1 MVLVCWTHECKTEAS
16 TFFTT
21 MYDMCSFQRGNFA
34 QWYRCLACGRRREGG
49 GAPLLTCNAGSRSS
63 VHFPRSRRY
72 TFSFH
77 QRAAQTII
85 PKGSIQAAIKC
96 FWVRP
101 QPAKQESSCVRPSLP
116 SPLVCVLKVYRG
128 HCAVYI
134 MHGSKSMM
142 SSFWRV
148 ELTQLGVFL
157 LETGGQ
163 EYEMWMAAVR
173 LQSNLRVQLLHLQPR
188 WSQETSA
195 YENHEYSLL
204 SLRMKCYFI
213 KVGVAQRGRVSA
225 HTSGTLCAQ
234 NPLCLLTK
242 LWCVFSPT
250 FSCIGQGRH
259 PSRPARHF
267 AWREIRS
274 RRLSVGVNDP
284 NLTLDVFLRSR
295 VEASPETCWCLLFH
309 CCTCRVL
316 EVTKNGGWMFVV
328 LKRIFHR

>member
-1 MVLVCWTHECKTEAS
+1 MDEYEQIHLEIHGLPYINLICKCSDAIDQLLRRKPVFFFISNEDDLVLVCWTHECKTEAS

-34 QWYRCLACGRRREGG
+34 QWYRCLACGRRCEGG

-63 VHFPRSRRY
+63 VHFPRSPRY

-96 FWVRP
+96 FWARP

-116 SPLVCVLKVYRG
+116 SLLVCVLKVYRG

-173 LQSNLRVQLLHLQPR
+173 LQSNLRVQLPHLQPR

-225 HTSGTLCAQ
+225 HTSGTLHTVRAKP
-234 NPLCLLTK
+234 PLSLNQTVMCFLSYILLHWTRT
-242 LWCVFSPT
+242 S
-250 FSCIGQGRH
+250 S
-259 PSRPARHF
+259 F
-267 AWREIRS
+267 ASSSTLCMKRNQISQVLCRCERS
-274 RRLSVGVNDP
+274 
-284 NLTLDVFLRSR
+284 
-295 VEASPETCWCLLFH
+295 
-309 CCTCRVL
+309 
-316 EVTKNGGWMFVV
+316 
-328 LKRIFHR
+328 